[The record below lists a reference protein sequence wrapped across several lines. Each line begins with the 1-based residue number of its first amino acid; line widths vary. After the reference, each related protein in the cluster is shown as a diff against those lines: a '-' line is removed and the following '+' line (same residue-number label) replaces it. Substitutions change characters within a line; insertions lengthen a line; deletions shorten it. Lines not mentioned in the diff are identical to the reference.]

1 MVTTRRFFLKS
12 SALAFMS
19 AAAAPPFLKRTALA
33 ATSGGA
39 GKDRPVLIAVF
50 QRGAADGV
58 SMVVPFG
65 DKNYYSARPQIAV
78 PEPKNG
84 DPDAAL
90 DLDGFFAL
98 HPALAPFKPIYDS
111 GQLAIV
117 HAVGSP
123 DNTRSHFD
131 AQDFMETGTPGN
143 KNTEGGWLNRCL
155 SAKKEAKASPFRAVA
170 FTPNLPRALQGRAS
184 ALAITN
190 LAGFGVRSE
199 NSDNQAAQG
208 FEALYAQ
215 GATDVLYGTGQEAF
229 EAMKMLKQANP
240 QQYKPA
246 NGVNYP
252 PSPFGRALLQIAQLI
267 KANVGLEIA
276 FTDING
282 WDTHA
287 NQGASRGQLALRL
300 QEFSQ
305 GIAALYHDLGDRMRN
320 VVILTMT
327 EFGRT
332 IRQNGSGGTDHGHA
346 SCLFALGG
354 PVKGRKVYG
363 QWPGLTTELLY
374 EGRDL
379 ALTTDFRDVFA
390 EVAARH
396 LNATN
401 LTVIFPDYNPKPEDF
416 QGFIRGSAQNG
427 FRLRLTGKTARSG
440 TPSR

>member
-12 SALAFMS
+12 SALALMS
-19 AAAAPPFLKRTALA
+19 NAAAPSFLKRAALA

-39 GKDRPVLIAVF
+39 DKDRPVLIAVF

-111 GQLAIV
+111 GRLAIV

-143 KNTEGGWLNRCL
+143 KSTEDGWLNRCL
-155 SAKKEAKASPFRAVA
+155 SAKKEAKTSPFRAVA
-170 FTPNLPRALQGRAS
+170 FTPNLPRALHGRAS

-190 LAGFGVRSE
+190 LADFGVRSE
-199 NSDNQAAQG
+199 VGDNQAAQG

-215 GATDVLYGTGQEAF
+215 GATDVLHGAGKEAF

-305 GIAALYHDLGDRMRN
+305 GIAALYHDLGDQMRN

-332 IRQNGSGGTDHGHA
+332 VRQNGSGGTDHGHA

-354 PVKGRKVYG
+354 PVEGRKVYG

-401 LTVIFPDYNPKPEDF
+401 LALIFPGYNPKPEDF
-416 QGFIRGSAQNG
+416 QGFIRGSA
-427 FRLRLTGKTARSG
+427 
-440 TPSR
+440 